1 MLPGWSK
8 ATPFGPRREALD
20 ARPPSPS
27 GPRAPV
33 PTGVVSLPVGLTLR
47 TAPPANAPG
56 VVLSAGVRS
65 ETYSEPPADATPH
78 GIMATLVALAGPP
91 TPPATVEMFPEG
103 AAWLPRA
110 AGPPAEAGCAG
121 PAPRTAAGTSAT
133 PDAAARTVNQPA
145 TPARD
150 PFRARSA
157 LLAIPGHPA
166 FPCRWAHTRTLT
178 RPAGNAHRPRAV
190 FDRFGRYPTL
200 GVRELELAA
209 VP

>member
-1 MLPGWSK
+1 MLPEWSK
-8 ATPFGPRREALD
+8 ATPDGPRREALD

-91 TPPATVEMFPEG
+91 TPPRRLRCF
-103 AAWLPRA
+103 PRA
-110 AGPPAEAGCAG
+110 PPGSRVPPGCPQTLAAPG
-121 PAPRTAAGTSAT
+121 RLPGRPPVPAPLQTPRPGPLTSQQL
-133 PDAAARTVNQPA
+133 R
-145 TPARD
+145 R
-150 PFRARSA
+150 
-157 LLAIPGHPA
+157 AIPSGPDQL
-166 FPCRWAHTRTLT
+166 C
-178 RPAGNAHRPRAV
+178 
-190 FDRFGRYPTL
+190 
-200 GVRELELAA
+200 
-209 VP
+209 